1 MTDDTRALIA
11 ALGFASIT
19 GKTVAGL
26 HDHAAMRDRRLA
38 AQRRGQAVQAH
49 DGDRDLHFGG
59 TLPDIRD
66 QNGQPLSRSLEG
78 HSLRAY
84 DRTANAFT
92 RPASATGWCR
102 SSTMPPGPW
111 FAYDVQD
118 ADAPNRYHR
127 ASTDAR

>member
-66 QNGQPLSRSLEG
+66 QNGQPLLALTLEG

-84 DRTANAFT
+84 DRTANAFYEA
-92 RPASATGWCR
+92 RVSDGLVQVFDHAAGA
-102 SSTMPPGPW
+102 W
-111 FAYDVQD
+111 FAYDVQN

-127 ASTDAR
+127 ASA